1 MGGGGRFGEPVQACF
16 GAPVGGGGGSPVGGG
31 GRGPGGPGLG
41 GCCLS
46 KGSRKSKT
54 ENVNYIFNCKIQ

>member
-1 MGGGGRFGEPVQACF
+1 MGGGGRFGEPVQAGF

-46 KGSRKSKT
+46 KTERRQQEIQNRKC
-54 ENVNYIFNCKIQ
+54 ELHF

>member
-1 MGGGGRFGEPVQACF
+1 VGGGGRFGEPVQACF

-46 KGSRKSKT
+46 KGSSKSKI
-54 ENVNYIFNCKIQ
+54 ENVN